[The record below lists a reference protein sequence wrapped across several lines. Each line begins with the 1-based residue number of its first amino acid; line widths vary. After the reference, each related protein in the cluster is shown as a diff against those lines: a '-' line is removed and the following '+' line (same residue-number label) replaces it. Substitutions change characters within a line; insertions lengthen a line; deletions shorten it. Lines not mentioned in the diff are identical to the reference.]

1 MDRGAERGVRAIL
14 SSGVVLAAIVALSL
28 LGHLPPSA
36 KPVIASLT
44 HFSADRALD
53 TLHRILGP
61 DAPHPVG
68 SGPNDAVR
76 IQIVDEL
83 ARFGY
88 QPQVQ
93 TAFACSELGTCATV
107 TNVLARL
114 DGTEQG
120 SGAVLLAAH
129 YDSVPSSSGDSDDG
143 TGVAVVLEIARV
155 LKFSSHPRH
164 SIILL
169 LDDGEEAGLLGAR
182 AFVDSHPW
190 AREVRAAVNVDARG
204 TSGPSLL
211 FETGSANG
219 WAVRLCAQSVARPAT
234 SSIFYD
240 VYKRLPNDTDFTIF
254 KSAGYQG
261 LNFAFIG
268 DEPHYHTRL
277 DNSANV
283 SLPSLQ
289 HQGENALATVV
300 ALANSD
306 LSNLQPTESVF
317 FDLFGRKTIHWPARK
332 TLLFAVLAAIFLLGQ
347 LIWLVLS
354 KRLALAE
361 FLAGLLAWL
370 VIMVAVAVLAFIL
383 RHVMDIAGATPVNWI
398 AHPLAIKIA
407 FALMAIAIVVLLGA
421 WFVRRAEFWGL
432 WGGIWAWWSVL
443 SIVAAAKAP
452 ALSYIVVVPTCVA
465 ALFGLPATVP
475 RRSLSVLCVMAVI
488 LPLAVA
494 AIVGAPPLLL
504 LYDALGNRSLI
515 LVSLSVG
522 LIFSPFAP
530 LCSDLRSA
538 RGIHNLMVRWIPIL
552 ATALA
557 AFAAIVVPAYSA
569 KSPERVNIQYA
580 QDADSGQARW
590 IVQPDSGRMPDPLN
604 LATTFHRADDGA
616 FPWDSHTSFVSSA
629 PHLDLAAPTFTILDS
644 SQADGRRNYTALLRS
659 ERGAPFAAAL
669 FPPNTDVESV
679 RVQGR
684 PVELQG
690 SVARRY
696 FNGWAIYSCADM
708 PPMGVQI
715 SFSLPLGRPVEIRSV
730 DRSYGLPAEGQ
741 FLLNSRPL
749 TATPSQDGDVT
760 IVSRRVQLFP

>member
-1 MDRGAERGVRAIL
+1 LGRGAERGVRGIL
-14 SSGVVLAAIVALSL
+14 SSGVVLAAIVLLSL
-28 LGHLPPSA
+28 LGHLAPSA
-36 KPVIASLT
+36 KPVITPLT
-44 HFSADRALD
+44 QFSADRALD

-68 SGPNDAVR
+68 SGANDAVR
-76 IQIVDEL
+76 AQIFDEL
-83 ARFGY
+83 ARLGY
-88 QPQVQ
+88 QPQLQ
-93 TAFACSELGTCATV
+93 TAFACSELGGCAAV

-120 SGAVLLAAH
+120 GGAVLLAAH

-143 TGVAVVLEIARV
+143 TGVAAVLEIARV

-164 SIILL
+164 SVILL
-169 LDDGEEAGLLGAR
+169 IDDGEEAGLLGAR
-182 AFVDSHPW
+182 AFVDSDPW

-211 FETGSANG
+211 FETGSANA
-219 WAVRLCAQSVARPAT
+219 WAVRLYAQSVARPAA

-268 DEPHYHTRL
+268 EEPQYHSRL

-289 HQGENALATVV
+289 HQGQNALASIV

-306 LSNLQPTESVF
+306 LSAARPAESVF
-317 FDLFGRKTIHWPARK
+317 FDLFGRKTIYWPAHK
-332 TLLFAVLAAIFLLGQ
+332 TLIFAILAAIFLLGQ
-347 LIWLVLS
+347 LLWLVFS
-354 KRLALAE
+354 KRLAWGE

-383 RHVMDIAGATPVNWI
+383 RRVMNIVSATPVNWV
-398 AHPLAIKIA
+398 AHPLPIKLA
-407 FALMAIAIVVLLGA
+407 FALLAIAIVVWLGA
-421 WFVRRAEFWGL
+421 WFSRRAEFWGL
-432 WGGIWAWWSVL
+432 WGGVWVWWSLL
-443 SIVAAAKAP
+443 SIIAAAEAP
-452 ALSYIVVVPTCVA
+452 ALSYLVVVPTCAA

-475 RRSLSVLCVMAVI
+475 RRSFSVVCAIAVI
-488 LPLAVA
+488 VPLAFA
-494 AIVGAPPLLL
+494 ALVGVPPLLL

-515 LVSLSVG
+515 LISLSVG
-522 LIFSPFAP
+522 LIFTPFAP

-538 RGIHNLMVRWIPIL
+538 PGMHNLLVRWVPIL

-569 KSPERVNIQYA
+569 KSPERVNIEYA

-590 IVQPDSGRMPDPLN
+590 IVQPDSGHMPDPLN
-604 LATTFHRADDGA
+604 LAASFHRAADGA
-616 FPWDSHTSFVSSA
+616 FPWDSHASFVSSA

-659 ERGAPFAAAL
+659 ERAAPFAAVL
-669 FPPNTDVESV
+669 FPPDTDVESL
-679 RVQGR
+679 RMEGQTVQ
-684 PVELQG
+684 LQS
-690 SVARRY
+690 SVKRRY
-696 FNGWAIYSCADM
+696 FRGWALYSCVDM
-708 PPMGVQI
+708 PPTGVHI
-715 SFSLPLGRPVEIRSV
+715 SFSLPIGKPVEVRSI